1 MSEFRYSAL
10 NGSYVLVADN
20 RSMRPDVFSEK
31 RNKITDCPFDEGN
44 ESMTPE
50 EVYAVRE
57 HGKKNGAGW
66 KIRVLPNLYAP
77 VSKFVPKSC
86 NSEYFFKIRN
96 GYGYAE
102 IIIETPIHNQTMDS
116 YSINQF
122 ELYFQAIINR
132 IVEISKDKRIKLI
145 QIFKNN
151 GPDSGASQT
160 HQHSQIIA
168 IPFIPKEIINRFK
181 RLKRYYEKNGSSY
194 FYDLVE
200 HEVASDKRV
209 VLKNADFVA
218 ICPYD
223 SKTPFEI
230 MIVPTGNMTSMVFM
244 NNREIVSLAEIF
256 KKLMVALYKR
266 FDDFSFNIIFDE
278 PPTQYGN
285 IDNTFRF
292 HITILPKI
300 TTPGGF
306 EQATAIFINPY
317 SPEKAATE
325 LKNSLKQIYG
335 AEGRT

>member
-1 MSEFRYSAL
+1 MSEFRYSPL
-10 NGSYVLVADN
+10 NDSYVLIADN
-20 RSMRPDVFSEK
+20 RSRRPDVFSEK
-31 RNKITDCPFDEGN
+31 RNKIIDCPFDEGN

-50 EVYAVRE
+50 EAYAIRE

-66 KIRVLPNLYAP
+66 KIRVVPNLYAP
-77 VSKFVPKSC
+77 VSKTVPESC
-86 NSEYFFKIRN
+86 DSEYFKIRD
-96 GYGYAE
+96 GCGYAE

-168 IPFIPKEIINRFK
+168 IPFIPKEIVNRFK

-230 MIVPTGNMTSMVFM
+230 MIVPTGNMTSMIFM
-244 NNREIVSLAEIF
+244 NNQEIVSLAEIF
-256 KKLMVALYKR
+256 KKLMAALRKKLR
-266 FDDFSFNIIFDE
+266 DFSFNIIFNE
-278 PPTQYGN
+278 PPLRYRA
-285 IDNTFRF
+285 IEKFFRF
-292 HITILPKI
+292 YINIIPKL
-300 TTPGGF
+300 TVQGGF
-306 EQATAIFINPY
+306 EQATGIFINPQP
-317 SPEKAATE
+317 PEKAAKE
-325 LKNSLKQIYG
+325 LRTALNYG